1 MDWKEIIF
9 SDEFKAYRKEQTEVI
24 ARTVNAELKT
34 ATSDRLNG
42 LLDMASKI
50 IRLPSTLI
58 KDEKLELELNKLVT
72 EDLTEITTK
81 LVRERINP

>member
-9 SDEFKAYRKEQTEVI
+9 TPEFKAYRKQQTEVI
-24 ARTVNAELKT
+24 ARTVHAELKT
-34 ATSDRLNG
+34 ANPDRLNG

-50 IRLPSTLI
+50 IKLPSTLI
-58 KDEKLELELNKLVT
+58 KDEKLDQELNKLVT
-72 EDLTEITTK
+72 EDLTEISTK